1 MPEEQRPGPTEAAAW
16 LVAGLAFA
24 VALLVFR
31 TATIL
36 PAGLFDGTAAALVAI
51 GAAPLAHR
59 RLGAAAGTI
68 LRGAGLVAATLLIT
82 ASLVAPWDRAA
93 PPLAVLIAGGA
104 LLQAARG
111 RAMAIAGG
119 VVLAAGWA
127 LGWWL
132 SSDFPEPGRL
142 KVALLLAAAG
152 AVALLALRAWLVRTG
167 HDALAPGPAG
177 LLAGVAVGAT
187 YLAYRSLVAGHV
199 GNLPLYEWSLGVALS
214 LLLLARIRRGAREGE
229 SPEAWS
235 SEARRH
241 AQDSTPLYDARMGP
255 LAAVLARYLETGAG
269 FEEYRATLERA
280 APEAAP
286 RVRAILARP
295 LVPEGRSR
303 AARREAAAQRL
314 AAHKAALEAIET
326 PIRSR

>member
-1 MPEEQRPGPTEAAAW
+1 MAEEVTPGPTEAGAW
-16 LVAGLAFA
+16 LVAGVAFA

-31 TATIL
+31 SATIL
-36 PAGLFDGTAAALVAI
+36 PAGLFDGCAAALVAM

-59 RLGAAAGTI
+59 RLGPAAATL
-68 LRGAGLVAATLLIT
+68 LRGAGLVAAALLVT

-93 PPLAVLIAGGA
+93 PPLALLIAGA
-104 LLQAARG
+104 TLLQAARG
-111 RAMAIAGG
+111 RLLAGVG
-119 VVLAAGWA
+119 LATLAAGLA

-132 SSDFPEPGRL
+132 SGDFPESGRL
-142 KVALLLAAAG
+142 RFALALTAAGAAGLLAARRSLVARGHG
-152 AVALLALRAWLVRTG
+152 AIV
-167 HDALAPGPAG
+167 PGPAG
-177 LLAGVAVGAT
+177 LIAGAAVGAT
-187 YLAYRSLVAGHV
+187 YLSYRGLVALHV

-229 SPEAWS
+229 APEAWS

-241 AQDSTPLYDARMGP
+241 AQDATPLYDARMAP

-269 FEEYRATLERA
+269 FEEYRATLEAA
-280 APEAAP
+280 APDAAP
-286 RVRAILARP
+286 RLKAILAAP
-295 LVPEGRSR
+295 HPAEGRSR
-303 AARREAAAQRL
+303 AARREAAARRL